1 MHVNIQ
7 TKKNGIYYIMDLE
20 DLDRK
25 VSKNAECSSGIEKET
40 EESSGINAITK
51 VKSSDDNIGAKID
64 ALMDEMKDMRK
75 EMIARMNFGFTSLN
89 RALSGSNLVKKNV
102 YRYCQAH
109 GGMGV

>member
-64 ALMDEMKDMRK
+64 ALMDEMVNMRK
-75 EMIARMNFGFTSLN
+75 EMNFGFTSLN